1 MVDRRIQYSNQGQL
15 IMSEQT
21 KGTLVV
27 LGFFLLGLLIAA
39 L

>member
-1 MVDRRIQYSNQGQL
+1 MGDRRIQYSDQGQL

-21 KGTLVV
+21 KGTLVI
-27 LGFFLLGLLIAA
+27 LGFFLLGLLIAG

>member
-1 MVDRRIQYSNQGQL
+1 MGNRRIEYSDQGQL

-21 KGTLVV
+21 KGTLVI
-27 LGFFLLGLLIAA
+27 LGFFLLGLLIAG